1 MTFYTVS
8 KVSLCGQKDTRIGF
22 SKLWTLINFL
32 ISSTALA
39 GITYW
44 VHTLLL
50 DERERDYSWIYP
62 KFFVFGFLYIGTPLY
77 ILSAV
82 LTATLLWIDN
92 LCSCCCECWLG
103 VAEVVIYDPS
113 NPEANLVWREGQVH

>member
-1 MTFYTVS
+1 MTFFTVS

-32 ISSTALA
+32 ISSAFLS
-39 GITYW
+39 GVMYW

-50 DERERDYSWIYP
+50 DDDVYSPYWLY
-62 KFFVFGFLYIGTPLY
+62 FVPGFLYVGTPLH

-82 LTATLLWIDN
+82 LTATLLWFDN
-92 LCSCCCECWLG
+92 LCCCCCECGSG